1 MAGKTA
7 GPVEDGKPGGPKQD
21 AAQPATAATPVLTRR
36 EAMLQ
41 LLRLGGVAAGAAGA
55 GAWLSEHSSRPVPRQ
70 AEQARRD
77 HRVAFDAQWPQMTVT
92 QNAEPRALVAKA
104 LENLGGIK
112 RFVSRQDVVV
122 LKPNVAWDR
131 TPDQAANT
139 NPELVAE
146 VVRQCW
152 QAGAKRVIVTDVSCN
167 EPRRCFQRS
176 GIQAAA
182 SAEGA
187 EVILPDP
194 AHFREVDMGGV
205 VLKSWLVFTPF
216 LEADKVFNLPI
227 AKQHGLTGAT
237 LGMKNWYGILG
248 GQRNRLHQQIHQSL
262 VDLASFM
269 LPTLTLM
276 DCYRVLLRN
285 GPTGGN
291 LEDVALKKTLV
302 AGTDPVAI
310 DAYVAKAYW
319 NLDPEQLP
327 YLQMA
332 AAHGFG
338 TVDFAS
344 LAVKV
349 SQLG

>member
-1 MAGKTA
+1 MAGEIDRTSD
-7 GPVEDGKPGGPKQD
+7 EKQ
-21 AAQPATAATPVLTRR
+21 AQTPPLTRR
-36 EAMLQ
+36 EALLQ
-41 LLRLGGVAAGAAGA
+41 LLRVGGVAAGAGAAGV
-55 GAWLSEHSSRPVPRQ
+55 WLSEHSFRPVPAV

-77 HRVAFDAQWPQMTVT
+77 HRAAADPQLPHLTVV
-92 QNAEPRALVAKA
+92 QGGEPRELVQRA
-104 LENLGGIK
+104 LEDLGGIR

-122 LKPNVAWDR
+122 LKPNIAWDR
-131 TPDQAANT
+131 TPEQAANT
-139 NPELVAE
+139 NPEVVAE

-182 SAEGA
+182 RAEGA

-194 AHFREVDMGGV
+194 ELFREVDLGGV
-205 VLKSWLVFTPF
+205 VLKSWSVFTPF

-227 AKQHGLTGAT
+227 AKHHGLTGVT

-262 VDLASFM
+262 ADLASFM
-269 LPTLTLM
+269 LPTVTLL
-276 DCYRVLLRN
+276 DGYRILLRN

-291 LEDVALKKTLV
+291 PEDVALEKTMV
-302 AGTDPVAI
+302 AGTDPVAL
-310 DAYVAKAYW
+310 DAWVAKAWW
-319 NLDPEQLP
+319 NLDPEHLP

-332 AAHGFG
+332 ANRGLG
-338 TVDFAS
+338 TVDFES
-344 LAVKV
+344 LPVKI
-349 SQLG
+349 SKLG